1 MKINKILS
9 ILWLICFVLNAIAAI
24 ISPDITQI
32 ALAVAS
38 LCLALEEREVYFLK
52 KKLEE
57 RGIK

>member
-9 ILWLICFVLNAIAAI
+9 ILWLICFVLNAIAAV

>member
-9 ILWLICFVLNAIAAI
+9 ILWLVCFVLNTIAAI
-24 ISPDITQI
+24 VSPDITQI

-38 LCLALEEREVYFLK
+38 LCLALDEREVYILK

>member
-9 ILWLICFVLNAIAAI
+9 ILWLVCFVLNAIAAI
-24 ISPDITQI
+24 ASPDITQI

-38 LCLALEEREVYFLK
+38 LCLALEEKEVYVLK
-52 KKLEE
+52 KKLKE